1 MKRLALV
8 LALGLPVAAA
18 SGCTGSIGDGGAS
31 PGAPNN
37 GNTGVDPNTGKPTTD
52 PGTNNGKPGTTP
64 GTTPTMDPTMP
75 PSAEV
80 ACSPDGKDTIG
91 RRTLRRLT
99 NAEFEATIR
108 TTFGLT
114 TTQWAGLTVPP
125 DRGSADGFNN
135 NVDSLKVSNEYAIG
149 ASESGRKVAAL
160 ITSDAMLGNVLPC
173 AATGGTACAD
183 TFLGT
188 IGAKLYRRP
197 LAPTEKARFMAL
209 FDKVSKTADF
219 KTFVYWAT
227 ATMLQ
232 SPNVIYRSELGEADG
247 PGRFK
252 LSPYEVASELAYNFT
267 GQPPTPA
274 LLALAAAN
282 KLSTADEIEA
292 AARGMLMEGG
302 AIKPAFRD
310 VFMKFSEQWLG
321 LSGLSNLKKDAMSFP
336 DYNNQVQDALGEETR
351 QFFSAVVIEDKGSV
365 DKLFTA
371 PYTVIN
377 PLLAKF
383 YGFAA
388 GAGNDFARV
397 NRPPNWG
404 VGLLAQGS
412 ILSVKANSLKTSPTK
427 RGHLVRTN
435 VMCGVVPPPPPT
447 VAELPPPTEAETTR
461 QRYEKLHAPDPAC
474 SACHTKMDPIGFAF
488 EHLDATGR
496 YRAKEGN
503 FDIDDTGVLTETS
516 KGDLK
521 FKGANELATMLSTLP
536 EVADCMGSYM
546 AAYTFGVSQE
556 NASCLV
562 RSVIGQL
569 KTGKTILD
577 VYLGLSRADH
587 FRVRQP

>member
-8 LALGLPVAAA
+8 LALGTSAAA
-18 SGCTGSIGDGGAS
+18 CTGTIGDGL
-31 PGAPNN
+31 PGNRPDQ
-37 GNTGVDPNTGKPTTD
+37 TGPVTTDPVTGKPTTAA
-52 PGTNNGKPGTTP
+52 PGTPKPNGPGTT
-64 GTTPTMDPTMP
+64 GGMDPAAP

-80 ACSPDGKDTIG
+80 SCSGAGKDNTVG

-108 TTFGLT
+108 TTFGLDT
-114 TTQWAGLTVPP
+114 KQWAGLTVPP

-149 ASESGRKVAAL
+149 ASESGKRVAAL
-160 ITSDAMLGNVLPC
+160 ITDSAVLGKLLPC
-173 AATGGTACAD
+173 STAGDGACAG
-183 TFLGT
+183 TFLDT
-188 IGAKLYRRP
+188 IGAQLYRRP
-197 LAPTEKARFMAL
+197 LAATEKARFMAL
-209 FDKVSKTADF
+209 FDKVSKGADF

-232 SPNVIYRSELGEADG
+232 SPNVIYRSELGEPDG
-247 PGRFK
+247 AGRFK

-267 GQPPTPA
+267 GQPPTA
-274 LLALAAAN
+274 ELLALAAGN
-282 KLSTADEIEA
+282 KLSTPDEIEA
-292 AARGMLMEGG
+292 AARALVMDGTT
-302 AIKPAFRD
+302 IKPGFRE
-310 VFMKFSEQWLG
+310 VFLKFSEQWLG
-321 LSGLSNLKKDAMSFP
+321 LSGLSNLKKDSMAFP

-351 QFFSAVVIEDKGSV
+351 QFVSAVVLEDKGTV

-371 PYTVIN
+371 PYTVVN

-383 YGFAA
+383 YGFPA
-388 GAGNDFARV
+388 GTGTDFARV
-397 NRPPNWG
+397 NRPADWG
-404 VGLLAQGS
+404 IGLLAQGS

-427 RGHLVRTN
+427 RGHLIRTN
-435 VMCGVVPPPPPT
+435 IMCGVVPPPPPT
-447 VAELPPPTEAETTR
+447 VAELPPPTEGETTR

-474 SACHTKMDPIGFAF
+474 SACHVKMDPVGFAF

-496 YRAKEGN
+496 FRAKEGK
-503 FDIDDTGVLTETS
+503 FDIDDSGVLTETS

-521 FKGANELATMLSTLP
+521 FKGANELATILSTLP

-562 RSVIGQL
+562 RSVMGEL
-569 KTGKTILD
+569 KSGKSLLD
-577 VYLGLSRADH
+577 YYLRLSRADH
-587 FRVRQP
+587 FRIRQQ